1 MAYAESRAY
10 PLCFTLP
17 QALTEHTTDKIDTSL
32 RCALC
37 ARRLSRCA
45 PVDQYGTS
53 ATAAFDA
60 SLAGMPSRPNT
71 SSAGSTPLSSAEA
84 RAAQPASLTCAGYRP
99 VEVEQ
104 LELRVIRQPLQSA
117 ATAHLPA
124 AAAPRGRHPRP
135 SSPNGLRVRKRSSSA
150 AWGNISYYA
159 SSAALYLCLQH
170 GRHLGRR

>member
-1 MAYAESRAY
+1 MAYAEPRAY

-104 LELRVIRQPLQSA
+104 LELRVIRQPLLSSRRRRRTCRQRRRHEGGKALVAERVASEKEI
-117 ATAHLPA
+117 LQ
-124 AAAPRGRHPRP
+124 RGV
-135 SSPNGLRVRKRSSSA
+135 GE
-150 AWGNISYYA
+150 Y
-159 SSAALYLCLQH
+159 
-170 GRHLGRR
+170 